1 MGSVWFSK
9 KAFLYFGGAAI
20 ILIGGAIVLM
30 APYHFISY
38 AIIENDQR
46 TFSVL
51 DQTGFYPQLEISVS
65 MRLGNS
71 TNVEIGC
78 VLKENTTLDTIIVN
92 ISLNADNIVETN
104 DATFLQGSTIV
115 DVPYGNYTIT
125 VGQLIGIGRIDLGFK
140 QVSDSRLW
148 ILIGGS
154 MNILGLAMGIAGY
167 FVAGSFLPTDSDIIV
182 DWGYEDKNEDNQT
195 NPGN

>member
-1 MGSVWFSK
+1 MGSIWFSK

-20 ILIGGAIVLM
+20 ILIGGAIVLI
-30 APYHFISY
+30 APYHFINY
-38 AIIENDQR
+38 AVIENDRR
-46 TFSVL
+46 TFSVW
-51 DQTGFYPQLEISVS
+51 DQNGFYPQLQVSVS

-71 TNVEIGC
+71 TNVEIG
-78 VLKENTTLDTIIVN
+78 LLFEENSTLDTIIVN
-92 ISLNADNIVETN
+92 ISLSKDNIVETN

-115 DVPYGNYTIT
+115 DVPIGNYTIT
-125 VGQLIGIGRIDLGFK
+125 VDQLTGIGRIDVGFE
-140 QVSDSRLW
+140 QVSDSRLF

-182 DWGYEDKNEDNQT
+182 EWGYEDKKEDNQID
-195 NPGN
+195 

>member
-1 MGSVWFSK
+1 MGSIWFSK

-20 ILIGGAIVLM
+20 ILIGGAIVLI
-30 APYHFISY
+30 APYHFINY
-38 AIIENDQR
+38 AVIENDRR
-46 TFSVL
+46 TFSVW
-51 DQTGFYPQLEISVS
+51 DQNGFYPQLQVSVS

-71 TNVEIGC
+71 TNVEIG
-78 VLKENTTLDTIIVN
+78 LLFEENSTLDTIIVN
-92 ISLNADNIVETN
+92 ISLSEDNIVETN

-115 DVPYGNYTIT
+115 DVPIGNYTIT
-125 VGQLIGIGRIDLGFK
+125 VDQLTGIGRIDVGFE
-140 QVSDSRLW
+140 QVSDSRLF

-182 DWGYEDKNEDNQT
+182 EWGYEDKKEDNQID
-195 NPGN
+195 